1 MAKTYEIHYSTKNHY
16 SGSSA
21 SALTLAAT
29 DTYLV
34 GRTSTGGKLIHGV
47 HCLFDG
53 LENIIPSAVTS
64 VKLYYQRIEGGS
76 PIDYTVRLAYSVLTE
91 SIGETI
97 SISSDSSIYYTNR
110 TTWNYSGTNA
120 IKAGDYLNT
129 TIDISLFDQLRDY
142 GWFYTSLEDT
152 TATQQN
158 RSINIADV
166 YLVVETTEIDYEL
179 TFDANG
185 GTSAPAAQT
194 LTGVDSATGTITMDH
209 PVRDNHI
216 FKGWAT
222 SATATEAQYQP
233 GDTITI
239 SANTTLYAVW
249 AVSSVIRIMT
259 ADGLKQGQVYVQTA
273 DGMQLGIVY
282 VQTQNGLIQSN

>member
-1 MAKTYEIHYSTKNHY
+1 MAKTYEIHYSTKNWY
-16 SGSSA
+16 SGSAAAMS
-21 SALTLAAT
+21 LTAT
-29 DTYLV
+29 DNYLV
-34 GRTSTGGKLIHGV
+34 GRQSNSKVYGV

-64 VKLYYQRIEGGS
+64 VKLYYQRIKGGS
-76 PIDYTVRLAYSVLTE
+76 PIDYAVRLAHSVLTE

-97 SISSDSSIYYTNR
+97 SIKSDSAIYYTNR
-110 TTWNYSGTNA
+110 ISWTYGGTSA
-120 IKAGDYLNT
+120 IKEGDYLNT
-129 TIDISLFDQLRDY
+129 TINTSLFEQLRDY
-142 GWFYTSLEDT
+142 GWFFTSAENE
-152 TATQQN
+152 TAIEHN

-166 YLVVETTEIDYEL
+166 YLVVETTEIDYTL

-194 LTGVDSATGTITMDH
+194 LAGTDSATGMIALGR

-239 SANTTLYAVW
+239 SADTTLYAVW

-273 DGMQLGIVY
+273 DGMKLGIVY
-282 VQTQNGLIQSN
+282 VQTQHGLIQSN